1 MADERDAR
9 SAITLQLEIS
19 EPIHPDDVRHGGGSD
34 PPSPD
39 QRPIEF
45 SDDALAA
52 EFTTRYSD
60 HLLSLPKAGR
70 WLIWDGTRW
79 APDEKLVVFNLMR
92 RVCRD
97 VAQQAEKKTVAA
109 AITSKTTIYA
119 AVKLASTDPRHAI
132 VPDDLDRDPWVLN
145 TPDGILDLRTGEM
158 GPHRK
163 EARLSKITAA
173 KFGGECPKWLKFLG
187 EVTNGDEELMA
198 YLQRVVGYCL
208 TGSVR
213 EHAVFFLH
221 GRGGNGKGVFVNVVS
236 ALLGE
241 YARTAP
247 MDLFVIAKGE
257 RHPTELA
264 LLAGARLVTASETEE
279 GRAWDLA
286 RLKAI
291 TGGDTIA
298 ARFMRGDYFDF
309 RPTAK
314 LMLAGNHLPSIR
326 TVDAGIRRRFHIVPF
341 GRQIE
346 QPDKDLESRLRA
358 EWPGILSWAL
368 DGGLAYQ
375 KIGLATPEAVAQ
387 ATDRY
392 LEVEDAV
399 GRWLEERTLK
409 DPDAWASTKDLHSD
423 FGSWAVVAGEYKR
436 SERKLAQELEQRGFE
451 RERNWQN
458 AGERGFRGLGLL
470 SGSQVSL
477 PIEAGKEKQ
486 PSEADGQQSDGS
498 RDWEY

>member
-1 MADERDAR
+1 M
-9 SAITLQLEIS
+9 QLEIS
-19 EPIHPDDVRHGGGSD
+19 EPIHPDDVRHGGGND
-34 PPSPD
+34 PPSQD

-92 RVCRD
+92 RVCRN
-97 VAQQAEKKTVAA
+97 VAQRAEKKTIAA

-173 KFGGECPKWLKFLG
+173 KFSGACPMWQRYLS
-187 EVTNGDEELMA
+187 EVTRGDAELQR
-198 YLQRVVGYCL
+198 YLQRVAGYCL

-221 GRGGNGKGVFVNVVS
+221 GPGGNGKGVFINVLS
-236 ALLGE
+236 DLLGD

-247 MDLFVIAKGE
+247 MDLFIVAKGE

-279 GRAWDLA
+279 GRAWDSA

-309 RPTAK
+309 KPTFK
-314 LMLAGNHLPSIR
+314 LMLAGNHLPGIR
-326 TVDAGIRRRFHIVPF
+326 TVDAGLRRRFNIIPF
-341 GRQIE
+341 HRKIE
-346 QPDKDLESRLRA
+346 NPDKDLEKNLRA

-368 DGGLAYQ
+368 EGALEWQ
-375 KIGLATPEAVAQ
+375 KIGLAPPKLVVEE
-387 ATDRY
+387 TDRY
-392 LEVEDAV
+392 FEVEDAI
-399 GRWLEERTLK
+399 GRWLEERTF
-409 DPDAWASTKDLHSD
+409 KDLEAWTSTRDLHRD
-423 FGSWAVVAGEYKR
+423 FGSWAIEAGEHKR
-436 SERKLAQELEQRGFE
+436 SEKKLAQALEQRGFE
-451 RERNWQN
+451 RARHP
-458 AGERGFRGLGLL
+458 GSRVRGFRGLGLSAGNHREL
-470 SGSQVSL
+470 GF
-477 PIEAGKEKQ
+477 EAGKEKQ
-486 PSEADGQQSDGS
+486 PSVTDKLQSNGP
-498 RDWEY
+498 RDWEF